1 MSTPKE
7 RFPVVD
13 VQKSVLKTSTCN
25 MDMLKK
31 FDSDLRKLKPELLN
45 KFKDKLLQEDFNI
58 FTLAMLGYKEHLR
71 IFSNN
76 DIYKNMTVEAR
87 ELLTQ
92 PISVTGKIE
101 LLTQPTPVTEKIA
114 EEEEKM

>member
-1 MSTPKE
+1 
-7 RFPVVD
+7 
-13 VQKSVLKTSTCN
+13 

-76 DIYKNMTVEAR
+76 DIYKNSTVGTC
-87 ELLTQ
+87 ELLTL
-92 PISVTGKIE
+92 PV
-101 LLTQPTPVTEKIA
+101 LPTPVTGNIAA
-114 EEEEKM
+114 EEEKV